1 MYTVTRE
8 FYNVAEVNIAE
19 FDDDHIAAYL
29 NANGWVCKRA
39 PDHAHAWMDEPN
51 HEIII
56 PANVADDIRHFM
68 SCHRRQDAVYEALKC
83 IGDQIGRQM
92 V

>member
-8 FYNVAEVNIAE
+8 FYNAAEVSLDE
-19 FDDDHIAAYL
+19 FDEDQIAAYM

-39 PDHAHAWMDEPN
+39 PNHAHAWMDDAE
-51 HEIII
+51 EITI
-56 PANVADDIRHFM
+56 PGGVANDIRHFM
-68 SCHRRQDAVYEALKC
+68 GCHRRQDAIYELLNYV
-83 IGDQIGRQM
+83 GNHIGRPM

>member
-19 FDDDHIAAYL
+19 FDEDHIAAYM

-39 PDHAHAWMDEPN
+39 PDHAHAWMDEPSK
-51 HEIII
+51 EIVI
-56 PANVADDIRHFM
+56 PAEVADDIRHFM

>member
-8 FYNVAEVNIAE
+8 FYNAAEVSLDE
-19 FDDDHIAAYL
+19 FEEDVIAAYM
-29 NANGWVCKRA
+29 NANGWVCRRA
-39 PDHAHAWMDEPN
+39 PTHAHAWMDEPSK
-51 HEIII
+51 EIII
-56 PANVADDIRHFM
+56 PAEVADDIRHFM
-68 SCHRRQDAVYEALKC
+68 SCHRRQDAVYEALKS

>member
-8 FYNVAEVNIAE
+8 FYNAAEVSLDE
-19 FDDDHIAAYL
+19 FDEDQIAAYM

-39 PDHAHAWMDEPN
+39 PNHVHAWMDETE
-51 HEIII
+51 EITI
-56 PANVADDIRHFM
+56 PGEVANDIRHFM
-68 SCHRRQDAVYEALKC
+68 SCHRRQDAIYELLNYV
-83 IGDQIGRQM
+83 GNHIGRPM

>member
-8 FYNVAEVNIAE
+8 FYNVVEVSLDE
-19 FDDDHIAAYL
+19 FDEDHIAAYM

-39 PDHAHAWMDEPN
+39 PDHAHAWMDEPPK
-51 HEIII
+51 EIII
-56 PANVADDIRHFM
+56 PGEVADDIRHFM
-68 SCHRRQDAVYEALKC
+68 GCHRRQDAIYELLSYV
-83 IGDQIGRQM
+83 GNHIGRPM